1 MIEALEAW
9 GPAAFLRTSF
19 YLYPLLNAAHILA
32 IGVLVTSA
40 ALMDGRVLGLGRELA
55 LDAVIERLRPI
66 AIGAL
71 IVAALTGFL
80 MFSVQPFDYLANPAF
95 RLKMLL
101 LLGAVTNALLF
112 TSFKAHRRPEK
123 PSSRAMA
130 IMSIGLWLSVLVA
143 GRFIGFLGR

>member
-32 IGVLVTSA
+32 IGALVTSA
-40 ALMDGRVLGLGRELA
+40 ALMDGRVLGLGRELP
-55 LDAVIERLRPI
+55 LEAVIDRLRPI

-101 LLGAVTNALLF
+101 LLGAVANAFLF
-112 TSFKAHRRPEK
+112 TSFRAHRRPDK
-123 PSSRAMA
+123 TSSRAMA